1 MAGFLSNCEPTSTS
15 PGAAFPS
22 SYSRPEWLFSQ
33 EQLEEL
39 LSTFKV
45 QLSDLRTNK
54 NNSELV
60 EKVLGVT
67 LTHRRNENGFILAGY
82 KADCGNMVG
91 LQYEPDTY
99 ELLLAR
105 LHLAIDIQSIL
116 FDWCSRGLDET
127 KKESFLGRS
136 MNAVSSVVADEPQ
149 ELGIL
154 RSRSTSQSSISNMSV
169 MSTNT
174 VMTTPPSS
182 VMVTDYE
189 RGSKRRN
196 LGNGEH
202 INHVPRPPRLSLVT
216 TEPLVPS
223 ALTSAYPYED
233 SASTASPS
241 GKRKWMDT
249 AIFSGSGYA
258 VTPSSAAFSPHT
270 NSPGCFG
277 PLGKS
282 LISPSTPSSEKMFFM
297 CPFHIM
303 DPQNERHKGCAGR
316 PYPNP
321 RKLKEHVW
329 RFTRPFHCPRC
340 GEGFGR
346 DKTRAIHLEKKNPCQ
361 PRPATEQYEGSRE
374 HLRDKK
380 IETAKSTQEII
391 NVLREYGWGS
401 DISGN
406 NTIEGSDNGNITQ
419 SIISFQDPFSGCN
432 ERQDQHV
439 QTHNPSYLHGLNLD
453 LGFDEN
459 VPKIVVQSY
468 DIHQAMATAVSAQQ
482 CGNYRGKIL
491 EGEGWKPM
499 TLPGT
504 QQPITP
510 PMDQGHP
517 TPEAKHGTLSP
528 PSRRQRDTQPAHAGA
543 ATANPIGTTGL
554 SMASPKSPTPELT
567 HNGPSP
573 MPSPNMSTQDF
584 DEREQEHVI
593 FESPLTTPSIN
604 INYWQLKNQSSVCD
618 ASLEEVEEHGSGCSG
633 RGMSIGGTSMSMGWQ
648 RRPSP
653 GSFDQLAFS
662 LLEDI
667 EHSWE
672 NYPYNY

>member
-1 MAGFLSNCEPTSTS
+1 MAGFPSSCEPTSTS
-15 PGAAFPS
+15 PETSFPS
-22 SYSRPEWLFSQ
+22 SYSRPGWLFPR

-39 LSTFKV
+39 LSTFRV

-54 NNSELV
+54 NNTELV

-67 LTHRRNENGFILAGY
+67 LTQRRNENRFILTGY
-82 KADCGNMVG
+82 KDENMIG
-91 LQYEPDTY
+91 LQYEPEDY

-116 FDWCSRGLDET
+116 LDWCSRGMDET

-136 MNAVSSVVADEPQ
+136 MNATGTDGADEFS
-149 ELGIL
+149 IL
-154 RSRSTSQSSISNMSV
+154 RSRSTSQSSASNMSV
-169 MSTNT
+169 ISANT
-174 VMTTPPSS
+174 VITTPPSS
-182 VMVTDYE
+182 ATVIDHE
-189 RGSKRRN
+189 RGTKRRN

-202 INHVPRPPRLSLVT
+202 ADQAPRPPRLSLVT
-216 TEPLVPS
+216 TEPLLS
-223 ALTSAYPYED
+223 GALTSAYPYGD
-233 SASTASPS
+233 SASSASPA
-241 GKRKWMDT
+241 KRKWMDT
-249 AIFSGSGYA
+249 AIFSESGYT

-277 PLGKS
+277 PPGKS
-282 LISPSTPSSEKMFFM
+282 LISPSTPSSEKMYFM
-297 CPFHIM
+297 CPFYIM
-303 DPQNERHKGCAGR
+303 DPQNERHKACAGK

-361 PRPATEQYEGSRE
+361 SRPATEQYEGSRE
-374 HLRDKK
+374 QLRDKK

-391 NVLREYGWGS
+391 NTLREYEWESG
-401 DISGN
+401 ISGN
-406 NTIEGSDNGNITQ
+406 TARTSIEGHTNGNISQ
-419 SIISFQDPFSGCN
+419 GIISFQDPFSSCN
-432 ERQDQHV
+432 EREDQHV
-439 QTHNPSYLHGLNLD
+439 QGHNSSYLHGLNLD

-468 DIHQAMATAVSAQQ
+468 DIHQAMATGVSVQQ
-482 CGNYRGKIL
+482 CENYRAKSL

-499 TLPGT
+499 ALPST

-510 PMDQGHP
+510 PMDQGHQ
-517 TPEAKHGTLSP
+517 TPESKHGTLSP
-528 PSRRQRDTQPAHAGA
+528 PSRRFRDTQ
-543 ATANPIGTTGL
+543 PIGTTGI

-573 MPSPNMSTQDF
+573 IPSPNMSTQDF
-584 DEREQEHVI
+584 DECEQEHVI

-604 INYWQLKNQSSVCD
+604 INHWQQKNESLVCD
-618 ASLEEVEEHGSGCSG
+618 SGVDIGENGSGCSG
-633 RGMSIGGTSMSMGWQ
+633 RVMSIGGTSIGLGWQ

-653 GSFDQLAFS
+653 VSLDQLAFS